1 MTKASQRASLLFRVI
16 CLGFSAVLLVLTL
29 LAQVRLVR
37 LQGSIAALED
47 AIAEAEDT
55 GTVLRIRM
63 IARLNLDELER
74 IAVQEL
80 GMQHPE
86 PGQIIVLETAG

>member
-29 LAQVRLVR
+29 LVQVRLVR
-37 LQGSIAALED
+37 LQGSISALES
-47 AIAEAEDT
+47 AIAEAENT
-55 GTVLRIRM
+55 RTVLM
-63 IARLNLDELER
+63 IKMNARLNLDELER
-74 IAVQEL
+74 IAVQKL

-86 PGQIIVLETAG
+86 PGQITVLEIAG